1 MNIRIRYIIAAV
13 TAIVAL
19 FSCAKEPVLPAEEGG
34 TVPQEGVR
42 VISVSFG
49 TPTKSTMGS
58 DFKPEFK
65 DGDWIKL
72 SNTTAWE
79 DCQVRVS
86 GGKATIET
94 TLTGEL
100 KAVYP
105 RAAAL
110 TDATT
115 GIITG
120 DGFKVLRNQ
129 SGKFSDANICMATI
143 GASASKAVFYNK
155 TAILRFYVDKSIGVK
170 SISVESTT
178 SLSYITGDTS
188 GSGNYYLDV
197 NPGSGTLIHTV
208 TEEPDTRICYVSIFP
223 GTRTL
228 KFSIQTSSQGYV
240 NREMS
245 SAVEFVA
252 NGIYNVSIPY
262 YIKVKVSDT
271 PEVYQYWG
279 YCNVGAFLPEEA
291 GRYFAWGDTA
301 GQTWNGSA
309 WSGGGFQAQPSIGN
323 PPVLPLEY
331 DAAYIKLGGGWRIA
345 TNDDFETLCN
355 ACGGVGTMTDG
366 TIDSS
371 AKDIYSCS
379 DYYGV
384 PGALFCDGTN
394 KLFLPAAGVGKKAS
408 PFMYEL
414 NTGGLYLSSTI
425 QSGTTN
431 GFLRLDFDISGSIK
445 VSESSNRGDGFP
457 IRPIY
462 LPPVSSKFETYN
474 DGDIIL

>member
-65 DGDWIKL
+65 DGDWIKV

-94 TLTGEL
+94 TLAGEL

-105 RAAAL
+105 REAAL

-120 DGFKVLRNQ
+120 DGFTIKGTQ
-129 SGKFSDANICMATI
+129 SGKFSEANICMATI

-155 TAILRFYVDKSIGVK
+155 TAILRFYVDASIGVNRI
-170 SISVESTT
+170 SIYSSNPI
-178 SLSYITGDTS
+178 YGTS
-188 GSGNYYLDV
+188 GHYVYVD
-197 NPGSGTLIHTV
+197 PGSGSIPIHTV
-208 TEEPDTRICYVSIFP
+208 TEGPDTRICYVSILP
-223 GTRTL
+223 GNNTL
-228 KFSIQTSSQGYV
+228 DFTVSTSSQGTV
-240 NREMS
+240 TKKMNSPVTFE
-245 SAVEFVA
+245 A
-252 NGIYNVSIPY
+252 NGIYNAFIPY

-279 YCNVGAFLPEEA
+279 YCNLGAFLPEETGEYISWGELQGYKWTGTDFGGHSFTTEGHRLYQA
-291 GRYFAWGDTA
+291 GTWLRYHHGDSKTELMRIDDAPFQRWNEGWLIPTPEEFQTLRDATSTTA
-301 GQTWNGSA
+301 ANFDAEKKLLSVNGYPTLIFPAGGYGQS
-309 WSGGGFQAQPSIGN
+309 SELKESDKGFYLTNQLKSSSENYSIQ
-323 PPVLPLEY
+323 
-331 DAAYIKLGGGWRIA
+331 
-345 TNDDFETLCN
+345 DFEFGT
-355 ACGGVGTMTDG
+355 GVL
-366 TIDSS
+366 
-371 AKDIYSCS
+371 K
-379 DYYGV
+379 
-384 PGALFCDGTN
+384 TN
-394 KLFLPAAGVGKKAS
+394 N
-408 PFMYEL
+408 
-414 NTGGLYLSSTI
+414 NTRQFGLL
-425 QSGTTN
+425 
-431 GFLRLDFDISGSIK
+431 LRPIFISGHNS
-445 VSESSNRGDGFP
+445 VFDR
-457 IRPIY
+457 
-462 LPPVSSKFETYN
+462 YN
-474 DGDIIL
+474 DGGFI